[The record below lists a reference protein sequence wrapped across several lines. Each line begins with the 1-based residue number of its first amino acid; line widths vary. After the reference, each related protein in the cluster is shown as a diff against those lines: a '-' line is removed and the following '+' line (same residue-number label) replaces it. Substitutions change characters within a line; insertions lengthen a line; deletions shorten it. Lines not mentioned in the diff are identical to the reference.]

1 MSTIDT
7 LGIDIAKNVF
17 QLHGVDPKGR
27 AVLKRRVMRDQLL
40 PVLAAM
46 EPCTIAI
53 EACTGAFC
61 WARKFEEIGHKVKV
75 ISPQYVKPFV
85 RRQKN
90 DNNDAEAI
98 CTAARQPHIPLVPKK
113 SIEQQDIQ
121 ALHRAR
127 QRMVNHRTA
136 VVSQIRGLLLDRGI
150 AFGKSITR
158 ARRMIPEIL
167 ADRANELTEMAR
179 ETIGELWDLLC
190 DLDRRIESF
199 DAKIAAVFKESAVCQ
214 RLARIKGVGPKTA
227 TAIVAAVGDGA
238 EFKNG
243 RHMSA
248 WLGLVPRQHSSGDR
262 QVMMGISKRGSQHL
276 RSLLVH
282 GARAVVR
289 TCAGKKDTLN
299 LWVNQL
305 QERRGF
311 NRATVAVANKNAR
324 IIWAV
329 LRTGEPYRAAA

>member
-1 MSTIDT
+1 MGIDV
-7 LGIDIAKNVF
+7 LGIDLAKNVF
-17 QLHGVDPKGR
+17 QLHGVDRHGHPMFR
-27 AVLKRRVMRDQLL
+27 RRVMRDQLL
-40 PVLAAM
+40 SVLAAM
-46 EPCTIAI
+46 EPCIIAI

-61 WARKFEEIGHKVKV
+61 WARKFEEIGHTVKV

-113 SIEQQDIQ
+113 SIEQQDVQ

-150 AFGKSITR
+150 AFAKSITR

-167 ADRANELTEMAR
+167 SNRANELTAMAR
-179 ETIGELWDLLC
+179 ETISALWDLLC
-190 DLDRRIESF
+190 ELDRRIAIF
-199 DAKIAAVFKESAVCQ
+199 DTKIEVVFKASAVCQ
-214 RLARIKGVGPKTA
+214 RLSRIKGVGPKTA

-238 EFKNG
+238 EFANG
-243 RHMSA
+243 RHMAA

-289 TCAGKKDTLN
+289 TCVGKTDPLN

-305 QERRGF
+305 RERRGF

-329 LRTGEPYRAAA
+329 LRTGEPYRAGA